1 MGFKAVV
8 LAAGMGTRMKSALP
22 KVMHTV
28 LGRPMLDFPIRRAL
42 EAGADEVAVVVGH
55 GRDIVEAW
63 LGDAWAGAPITT
75 WLQTEMRGTA
85 DAVRAALPAFA
96 DYDGNVLILYGDVP
110 NLPASVV
117 RETLEAHEHAAA
129 PLAMLT
135 ADDTEEH
142 QYGRIKRDFAKQ
154 PQRIVEFK
162 DATPDERLLTEVNIG
177 VYSVHA
183 PFLRFA
189 LGNTR
194 SNNAQREFYLTDM
207 VQMAYDAGTPAAVVK
222 APSIAPLHGVNNRAQ
237 LAEANTLSRRE
248 RNLALMLSGVT
259 MLDPE
264 RVWVD
269 LDVTVG
275 TDVFIEP
282 DVTLL
287 GDTIIGDRAHLEAGV
302 RLEGGRVNDGQRVV
316 RGA

>member
-1 MGFKAVV
+1 MKFKAVV

-42 EAGADEVAVVVGH
+42 EAGAEEVAVVVGH
-55 GRDIVEAW
+55 GRDVVEAW
-63 LGDAWAGAPITT
+63 LADRWAGAPVTT

-85 DAVRAALPAFA
+85 DAVRAALPSFA

-117 RETLEAHEHAAA
+117 QQTLATHAQSGA
-129 PLAMLT
+129 PLALLT

-142 QYGRIKRDFAKQ
+142 QYGRIVRDAAGW
-154 PQRIVEFK
+154 PQGIVEFK
-162 DATPDERLLTEVNIG
+162 DADDAVRALSEVNIG
-177 VYSVHA
+177 VYSAHA
-183 PFLRFA
+183 PFLRYA
-189 LGNTR
+189 LSNTT

-207 VQMAYDAGTPAAVVK
+207 VQMAHAAGTPAVAIK
-222 APSIAPLHGVNNRAQ
+222 APDIAALHGVNNRAQ
-237 LAEANTLSRRE
+237 LAEANTLARRE
-248 RNLALMLSGVT
+248 RNRDLMLAGVT

-269 LDVTVG
+269 LDVTIEP
-275 TDVFIEP
+275 DVFIEP
-282 DVTLL
+282 GVTLL
-287 GDTIIGDRAHLEAGV
+287 GRSTIGAGAHLKAGL
-302 RLEGGRVNDGQRVV
+302 RLSDGVV
-316 RGA
+316 PPGTRA